1 MAESSPSGLAFEA
14 GGLDSRAGSWFS
26 ASLDVFCEQCT
37 FLRGI
42 LGVTFTPPGEITK
55 EELDSPHLDQSGEL
69 GLDVKPL

>member
-1 MAESSPSGLAFEA
+1 MAESPPSGLAFET

-26 ASLDVFCEQCT
+26 ASLAMFYEQCI

-42 LGVTFTPPGEITK
+42 LGVTFTRLEITK
-55 EELDSPHLDQSGEL
+55 EELDSPRLRQSGEL